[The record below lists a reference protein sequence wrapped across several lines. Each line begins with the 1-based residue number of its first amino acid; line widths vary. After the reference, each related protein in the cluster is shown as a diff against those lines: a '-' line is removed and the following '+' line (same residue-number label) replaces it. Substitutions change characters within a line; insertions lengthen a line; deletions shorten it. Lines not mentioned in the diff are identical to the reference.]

1 MQLSLFGLLKLTQ
14 PLSSSEQH
22 TRTNLEFSSNFDFYI
37 HFIKDSSPSCPPP
50 SLEHSTLFDFLRVE
64 ITMTHSIETIAFYF
78 EMALTS
84 DKMVFQFSLYKSCT
98 IS

>member
-1 MQLSLFGLLKLTQ
+1 MFLFCFSKVLNQASL
-14 PLSSSEQH
+14 H
-22 TRTNLEFSSNFDFYI
+22 
-37 HFIKDSSPSCPPP
+37 DSHINQFLGFFTFLVSLAHGAP

-84 DKMVFQFSLYKSCT
+84 DKNGFS
-98 IS
+98 IFIA